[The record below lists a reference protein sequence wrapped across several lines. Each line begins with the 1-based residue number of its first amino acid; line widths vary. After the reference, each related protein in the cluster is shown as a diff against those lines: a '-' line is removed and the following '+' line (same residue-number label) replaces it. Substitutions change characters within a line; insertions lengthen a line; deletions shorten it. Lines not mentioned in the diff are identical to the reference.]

1 MAKGPRGA
9 AAGEIA
15 RAQKEASRR
24 RLIAAAETMFREAGY
39 LTPSVD
45 DIARAAGVTRQTF
58 YRHFESKLAIA
69 IEYFALRRDEALEL
83 WAALTDAAAHD
94 TDATQAWIL
103 QLLAFHRSRARD
115 VRALFEISIFEPA
128 FMVHASSLVPQ
139 IIDGLAS
146 RLPAF
151 AAIRSDDPDAARL
164 GAEAW
169 LLVYQIVDQC
179 ANTAMGF
186 CAIEDHLLAAILTDS
201 MVGFVR
207 RNTPARPPV
216 LLRKATA

>member
-1 MAKGPRGA
+1 MAKGLRGA
-9 AAGEIA
+9 AAGELA

-69 IEYFALRRDEALEL
+69 IEYFALRREEALTI
-83 WAALTDAAAHD
+83 WAALTEDAAHD
-94 TDATQAWIL
+94 TEATQAWL
-103 QLLAFHRSRARD
+103 LDLLAFHRSRARD

-128 FMVHASSLVPQ
+128 FMAHASGLVPQ
-139 IIDGLAS
+139 IIADLAG
-146 RLPAF
+146 RIPAF
-151 AAIRSDDPDAARL
+151 AAARSDDPAAARL
-164 GAEAW
+164 RAEAW
-169 LLVYQIVDQC
+169 LLVYQIIDQC

-186 CAIEDHLLAAILTDS
+186 SEIEDHLLAAILTDS

-216 LLRKATA
+216 LLRKASA